1 MPERALQ
8 LQLQQLRD
16 QLHQTN
22 TLSESDRVAL
32 HNLLQDISERLGED
46 QSPQQNQQPLL
57 DSLNL
62 AVERLEVAHP
72 SVTATLQSIIQ
83 TLMNMGI

>member
-8 LQLQQLRD
+8 SQLQQLRD

-32 HNLLQDISERLGED
+32 HNLLQDIGERLGEG
-46 QSPQQNQQPLL
+46 QSPQNQQPLL

-72 SVTATLQSIIQ
+72 SVTATLRSIIQ